1 MTTPTQHPTPQPD
14 SATRPSRGPQ
24 ASTPSYGA
32 ATFGGMLMLL
42 AGTLHLVQG
51 LVALVND
58 EFYVS
63 RQAQMVE
70 LDLVTWGWIHL
81 VFGVL
86 VASTGAALVAG
97 RYGARIPAVLL
108 VALSVVVNAIW
119 FAHYPFWSATVIAL
133 DVFVIWAL
141 IAQREAGAGHEAS
154 RSAR

>member
-1 MTTPTQHPTPQPD
+1 MTTPTQHPTPQPA
-14 SATRPSRGPQ
+14 SATPTSRTQRAPT
-24 ASTPSYGA
+24 SSYGA
-32 ATFGGMLMLL
+32 ATFAGMLMLL

-70 LDLVTWGWIHL
+70 LDLVAWGWIHV

-86 VASTGAALVAG
+86 VASTGAALLAG
-97 RYGARIPAVLL
+97 RRGARVPAVLL
-108 VALSVVVNAIW
+108 VALSIVVNAIW

-133 DVFVIWAL
+133 DAFVIWAL
-141 IAQREAGAGHEAS
+141 TVQRDQGAGHEPS
-154 RSAR
+154 RSAG

>member
-1 MTTPTQHPTPQPD
+1 MTTPTQHPTPQAD
-14 SATRPSRGPQ
+14 SATRPSRKQEAPG
-24 ASTPSYGA
+24 PSYGA

-63 RQAQMVE
+63 RQTPMVE
-70 LDLVTWGWIHL
+70 LDLVTWGWIHV

-97 RYGARIPAVLL
+97 RRGARIPAVLL
-108 VALSVVVNAIW
+108 VALSIVVNAIW

-141 IAQREAGAGHEAS
+141 IAQREAAAGHETN

>member
-70 LDLVTWGWIHL
+70 LDLVTWGWIHV

-86 VASTGAALVAG
+86 VASTGAALLAG
-97 RYGARIPAVLL
+97 RRGARIPAVLL
-108 VALSVVVNAIW
+108 VALSIVVNAIW
-119 FAHYPFWSATVIAL
+119 FAHYPFWSGTVIAL

-141 IAQREAGAGHEAS
+141 TAQREAGTGHES
-154 RSAR
+154 GRSAR